1 MEAKKVE
8 TDITTYP
15 SRAPE
20 FNTIFDGVRVVH
32 LFSFFCVVPLCG
44 VRCNFRIITIF
55 SSSLTPVVCKSAHVL
70 FTLFVFACV
79 WLYPMN
85 IVLCFCFVFLRLCC
99 QFL

>member
-8 TDITTYP
+8 TDITAYP

-20 FNTIFDGVRVVH
+20 FTTIFDGVRVVH
-32 LFSFFCVVPLCG
+32 LFRFFFVLFHYVVS
-44 VRCNFRIITIF
+44 VRIITIF

-70 FTLFVFACV
+70 FTLFVFVCV

-85 IVLCFCFVFLRLCC
+85 IVLCFCFVFHRLCC
-99 QFL
+99 QLL